1 MASAPPAQSALTLV
15 GVGAFVLAVGAAGL
29 LAAAGLARSGGA
41 SDGWPS
47 IKGHVVESRVQTR
60 VAVDGSDVSRGR
72 VFGPRQYEHVP
83 AVRYAYEDSGVPFT
97 SDRVRFGERS
107 AKRGDRGWDRAREA
121 AGRYPAGAAVEV
133 YYDPSRPSCS
143 VLERGRQSTPWMP
156 GVGAL
161 GPLAGGAFAWAG
173 ARTYARSR

>member
-1 MASAPPAQSALTLV
+1 VSTPAPAQSALALI
-15 GVGAFVLAVGAAGL
+15 GVGTFVLAVGAAGL
-29 LAAAGLARSGGA
+29 WAAASLAGAGGA

-47 IKGHVVESRVQTR
+47 TKGHVVESRVQTR

-72 VFGPRQYEHVP
+72 LFGPRHYEHVP
-83 AVRYAYEDSGVPFT
+83 VVRYAYEVGGVPYT

-107 AKRGDRGWDRAREA
+107 AERGDRGQERAREA
-121 AGRYPAGAAVEV
+121 AGRYPAGAAVDV
-133 YYDPSRPSCS
+133 YYDPAIPSRS
-143 VLERGRQSTPWMP
+143 VLETGRQSTPWML

-161 GPLAGGAFAWAG
+161 ALLAGAALVWTG